1 MPKHIEAEDFRKNHF
16 NRASVISGLVSPAY
30 GGECISNLP
39 DSFFKILGVSHRRP
53 LKIDSLY
60 GKCESTENLI
70 FILLDGLGY
79 NLIRNSISRD
89 SRVATTSSKAPT
101 LESFIERS
109 LFLPITSVFPST
121 TSTATTT
128 LHTGLTPLEHG
139 ILGYTMYL
147 QEVGAV
153 AEMLRFAP
161 LIGGRGIS
169 LFDFGNIDPE
179 TFLGSET
186 IHEKLAN
193 SGIISNLYISKW
205 ITDSGLSKLTNRG
218 ARLFPHVAASD
229 MLVRLRRNLES
240 GEGGS
245 PSFHFAYFASPDT
258 VAHVRGPFSEE
269 YSAEVDALFYQLERD
284 LIERLPVSVAKKT
297 SLIISAD
304 HGLVNVSS
312 KDVID
317 MRDHSGLRGLL
328 KLPPTGDSRAVFLH
342 AKEGAA
348 ESIRRYF
355 DRHLRGKF
363 HVMDSKELLVK
374 GLLGLGIMNPHVQDR
389 IGTLAAVPLGLNALD
404 NSDID
409 PRREPMPGRHGG
421 MSEDEMLVPLVARK
435 LSP

>member
-1 MPKHIEAEDFRKNHF
+1 
-16 NRASVISGLVSPAY
+16 
-30 GGECISNLP
+30 
-39 DSFFKILGVSHRRP
+39 
-53 LKIDSLY
+53 
-60 GKCESTENLI
+60 
-70 FILLDGLGY
+70 
-79 NLIRNSISRD
+79 
-89 SRVATTSSKAPT
+89 
-101 LESFIERS
+101 
-109 LFLPITSVFPST
+109 
-121 TSTATTT
+121 
-128 LHTGLTPLEHG
+128 
-139 ILGYTMYL
+139 
-147 QEVGAV
+147 
-153 AEMLRFAP
+153 
-161 LIGGRGIS
+161 
-169 LFDFGNIDPE
+169 
-179 TFLGSET
+179 
-186 IHEKLAN
+186 
-193 SGIISNLYISKW
+193 
-205 ITDSGLSKLTNRG
+205 
-218 ARLFPHVAASD
+218 
-229 MLVRLRRNLES
+229 
-240 GEGGS
+240 
-245 PSFHFAYFASPDT
+245 